1 LDERD
6 KLNLVKEYRWND
18 DKNQL
23 LQQERGIS
31 FEDVVQAISDG
42 SLIDDIKNPNSEQY
56 PNQLTFIIEIRGY
69 IYCVPYIESDSI
81 IFLKTIFPSR
91 KMKKRYLGD

>member
-1 LDERD
+1 LSQ
-6 KLNLVKEYRWND
+6 
-18 DKNQL
+18 NQL

-69 IYCVPYIESDSI
+69 IYCVPYIDWTLDKIES
-81 IFLKTIFPSR
+81 
-91 KMKKRYLGD
+91 KKR

>member
-1 LDERD
+1 
-6 KLNLVKEYRWND
+6 VKEYRWND
-18 DKNQL
+18 DKNKL

-56 PNQLTFIIEIRGY
+56 PN
-69 IYCVPYIESDSI
+69 
-81 IFLKTIFPSR
+81 
-91 KMKKRYLGD
+91 

>member
-1 LDERD
+1 MKE
-6 KLNLVKEYRWND
+6 LNLVKEYRWND

-31 FEDVVQAISDG
+31 FEDVVQAISDRN
-42 SLIDDIKNPNSEQY
+42 LIDDIKNPNSEQY
-56 PNQLTFIIEIRGY
+56 PNQLTFIVEIRGY